1 VTVSRNGLLAALVE
15 IVGRDH
21 CLGGADRGPFVV
33 EGRTPAAVVFPAGA
47 EEAGRVV
54 AAAAAAGVPVIPWG
68 GGTQMH
74 LGLAPRDGA
83 VVVVTR
89 RLARV
94 VEHEPG
100 DLTATVEAGLTIDG
114 LQAALGARGQWLSL
128 DPPLP
133 ARATLG
139 GVLATNASGP
149 RRYLYGTARDLVIGL
164 RVVGPDGVLVRTGG
178 KVVKNVAGYD
188 LVKLYLG
195 SLGTLGLIV
204 EATLK
209 LRPRPEADRACWAG
223 FDSLAAA
230 GAAVSRVMGSDLL
243 PHSLELLDGAASAAC
258 AGALGLP
265 ARNGDGAALLV
276 GFDGLE
282 RTVAWQVAEAERLL
296 RDLGAQGVTALLD
309 GAAQRAVAFVRDIRA
324 AVREPLA
331 VARVAVLPR
340 DVSAYAAAAA
350 QAARAARLQLTTT
363 AHAGSGVLVLV
374 LSGGDG
380 PAPGVP
386 ATVSALAAL
395 RAEARTLGGQC
406 VVEWAPL
413 AVKEQVPVWDEP
425 GAAGRLMQRIKAR
438 VDPQGIMNPGRFVA
452 GI

>member
-1 VTVSRNGLLAALVE
+1 VSESDLLAALVE

-21 CLGGADRGPFVV
+21 CRGGADRGPFVV
-33 EGRTPAAVVFPAGA
+33 EGRTPAAVVFPASA

-54 AAAAAAGVPVIPWG
+54 AAASAAGVPVIPWG
-68 GGTQMH
+68 GGTQMQ
-74 LGLAPRDGA
+74 LGTAPRDGA

-100 DLTATVEAGLTIDG
+100 DLTATVEAGLTIDR

-128 DPPLP
+128 DPPFP
-133 ARATLG
+133 GRATLG

-164 RVVGPDGVLVRTGG
+164 RVVGPDGVLVRSGG

-188 LVKLYLG
+188 LVKLYIG
-195 SLGTLGLIV
+195 SLGTLGMIV
-204 EATLK
+204 EATVK
-209 LRPRPEADRACWAG
+209 LRPRPEADRACWAR

-258 AGALGLP
+258 AAAVGLP
-265 ARNGDGAALLV
+265 PDGDGAALLV

-296 RDLGAQGVTALLD
+296 RELGASAVSTLQD
-309 GAAQRAVAFVRDIRA
+309 GASQHAVAFVRDIRA

-331 VARVAVLPR
+331 VARVAVLPKE
-340 DVSAYAAAAA
+340 VGAYAAAAA
-350 QAARAARLQLTTT
+350 AAMRAAGLRLVTA

-380 PAPGVP
+380 AAPGVA
-386 ATVSALAAL
+386 ATVGALAAL

-425 GAAGRLMQRIKAR
+425 GAAGRLMQRIKAQ
-438 VDPQGIMNPGRFVA
+438 VDPQGIMNPGRFV
-452 GI
+452 GEI